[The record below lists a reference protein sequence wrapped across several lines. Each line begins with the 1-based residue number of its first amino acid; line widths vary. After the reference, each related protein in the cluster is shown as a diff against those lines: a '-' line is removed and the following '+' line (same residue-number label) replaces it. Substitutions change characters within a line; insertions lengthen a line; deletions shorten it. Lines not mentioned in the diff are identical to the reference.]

1 VPWDNNLEL
10 ADQRMAFLAL
20 LAEGS
25 CSFACACGRFGISRK
40 TGYKWRDR
48 AASEQ
53 PQPLLDRSR
62 RPLHSPGRTPLDQEQ
77 KIIEVRDEFLWG
89 AKKIHAHLHRQEQDT
104 PSARTVHNVLRR
116 HNRVGCGGGRCPPCR
131 FERCV
136 PNELWQMDFK
146 GPLTVEGRPRY
157 LLSLLDDHSRYAL
170 ALRLC
175 PDQTMATV
183 WPILW
188 GLFGETG
195 LPEGILSDN
204 GFAPR
209 GPSTVGL
216 SWLEARLSRLGVQT
230 PHGRPYHPQTQGKV
244 ERWHRT
250 LAEELFPRLDWQH
263 EAVLVEQMEDWRV
276 GVYNAIRPHEAL
288 GYDAPCQRWYGSE
301 RPRPACLPAVS
312 YPEGMQTRKVMQKG
326 EISWRGFEILV
337 GSGLY
342 GERVGV
348 REDDGCVVLL
358 YGRRE
363 LRRLEIDQL
372 QHGRV
377 H

>member
-1 VPWDNNLEL
+1 VPWDNDLGL
-10 ADQRMAFLAL
+10 AEQRKAFLAL

-40 TGYKWRDR
+40 TGYKWLRR
-48 AASEQ
+48 AAGDQ

-62 RPLHSPGRTPLDQEQ
+62 RPRHSPGRTPPAQEQ
-77 KIIEVRDEFLWG
+77 RVLQLRDQYLWG
-89 AKKIHAHLHRQEQDT
+89 AKKIHAHLHRQGPAA

-116 HNRVGCGGGRCPPCR
+116 HQRVVGGGRFPPLR
-131 FERCV
+131 FQRSV

-146 GPLTVEGRPRY
+146 GPLRVAGHARY
-157 LLSLLDDHSRYAL
+157 LLSVLDDHSRYAL
-170 ALRLC
+170 ALKLC
-175 PDQTMATV
+175 PDQAMATV

-188 GLFGETG
+188 GLFAQAG
-195 LPEGILSDN
+195 LPQAILSDN

-209 GPSTVGL
+209 GPATVGL

-263 EAVLVEQMEDWRV
+263 EAVLVEQMEQWRV
-276 GVYNAIRPHEAL
+276 GLYNATRPHEAL
-288 GYDAPCQRWYGSE
+288 GYDAPCQRWYASE

-312 YPEGMQTRKVMQKG
+312 YPPQTQTRKVMQKG
-326 EISWRGFEILV
+326 EISWRGFEILA
-337 GSGLY
+337 GAGLH

-348 REDDGCVVLL
+348 REEAGFVVLL
-358 YGRRE
+358 YGRHE
-363 LRRLEIDQL
+363 LRRVKVNELH
-372 QHGRV
+372 HGRV